1 MYNRRD
7 LADPSVVQNRSKFLA
22 NISASIDNTVR
33 LGVSYERENFC
44 EYKEVAKKHAGF
56 GMRGKDSV
64 IADALITKDSTLTL
78 FLPVADCVGAAIYDP
93 TQNIVALAHLGRHS
107 LEQNGG
113 TKIIEHLTGQY
124 GSDPKDLK
132 IWLTPAPGKDVYTI
146 WALENKG
153 MKEAAFEQLFA
164 AGILPKNITDNTAET
179 DKDPNYYSYSEFL
192 KGNKKEDGDHAIAI
206 SLQA

>member
-7 LADPSVVQNRSKFLA
+7 LADPLVIQNRSTFLKST
-22 NISASIDNTVR
+22 SASIDNTVR
-33 LGVSYERENFC
+33 LGVSYDRENFC
-44 EYKEVAKKHAGF
+44 EYEEVTKMHAGF

-64 IADALITKDSTLTL
+64 IADALVTKDPTLSL

-93 TQNIVALAHLGRHS
+93 VRNIFALAHLGRHS

-113 TKIIEHLTGQY
+113 TNIIKHLSDQY

-132 IWLTPAPGKDVYTI
+132 VWLTPAPGKDVYTI

-153 MKEAAFEQLFA
+153 MKEATFEQLFA
-164 AGILPKNITDNTAET
+164 AGILPQNITDNKAET
-179 DKDPNYYSYSEFL
+179 DKDDNYYSYSEFL
-192 KGNKKEDGDHAIAI
+192 KGNKKEDGDHAIVI
-206 SLQA
+206 SLNN